1 MDDGRRQKGPAPG
14 DGMADQLLPDLRQE
28 ADASGRGKG
37 EGMKSIDEIRAIV
50 NATATT
56 LIRQRQ
62 KTREPATIAGVLM
75 ESGEYL
81 EMKAKARAYDEI
93 SEILTKEEESWWN

>member
-1 MDDGRRQKGPAPG
+1 
-14 DGMADQLLPDLRQE
+14 
-28 ADASGRGKG
+28 
-37 EGMKSIDEIRAIV
+37 MKSIDEIRAIV

-62 KTREPATIAGVLM
+62 VKREFGVVPGVLLG
-75 ESGEYL
+75 SGEYL

>member
-1 MDDGRRQKGPAPG
+1 
-14 DGMADQLLPDLRQE
+14 
-28 ADASGRGKG
+28 
-37 EGMKSIDEIRAIV
+37 MKSIDEIRAIV

>member
-1 MDDGRRQKGPAPG
+1 
-14 DGMADQLLPDLRQE
+14 
-28 ADASGRGKG
+28 
-37 EGMKSIDEIRAIV
+37 MKSIDEIRAIV

-62 KTREPATIAGVLM
+62 VKKEFGYVQGVLM
-75 ESGEYL
+75 ESDEYL